1 MNTKKIV
8 AALLLSSSLASA
20 VSASAAYSAMAKY
33 KKASHP
39 HLVMPFDNA
48 GSSGRLYQQLLFY
61 PRNHL
66 WNLYLWRSRISKDFS
81 SRPK

>member
-33 KKASHP
+33 KKDVYKRQP
-39 HLVMPFDNA
+39 ED
-48 GSSGRLYQQLLFY
+48 R
-61 PRNHL
+61 PR
-66 WNLYLWRSRISKDFS
+66 
-81 SRPK
+81 